1 TLPVMTFN
9 ESNIIGEV
17 KITSSGANS
26 YCNTI
31 DAKYTAV
38 GNKYG
43 NDVVRFPS
51 DIKNDPTITRDGR
64 VIAQALDFSWIYD
77 QKQLATF
84 ANREL
89 LKMKY
94 TTNTIS
100 FTTSDAWNLE
110 IMDCINIS
118 LTEPGINEKYRVIQ
132 KDISTKQDSMGIIT
146 VTAVTA
152 NDGIYDGKDPGVWS
166 PSGSIE
172 KVLTVIPPKNLT
184 VTRLGTVTSG
194 NVVQMEWEASTDG
207 YLRGYYIYY
216 RKSGAPNWT
225 MAGQVPVGQLSYNL
239 YSLDPNQNYDF
250 RCRRV

>member
-1 TLPVMTFN
+1 QTFGGFLYINSGKIHCGAERKTLPVMTFN

-17 KITSSGANS
+17 KITSSGSNS

-77 QKQLATF
+77 QQQLATF

-152 NDGIYDGKDPGVWS
+152 NDGIYDRKRSWYMVPIGINRK
-166 PSGSIE
+166 
-172 KVLTVIPPKNLT
+172 
-184 VTRLGTVTSG
+184 GTNCNSSK
-194 NVVQMEWEASTDG
+194 ES
-207 YLRGYYIYY
+207 
-216 RKSGAPNWT
+216 
-225 MAGQVPVGQLSYNL
+225 
-239 YSLDPNQNYDF
+239 
-250 RCRRV
+250 